1 MFIEYIARRMKEKF
15 EVDRYEEYGSTYLG
29 MGISEINNEDSNGI
43 VAGSNKY
50 GDEVNPIEIPHF
62 RTRAPNGPLAE
73 SDQANLRSELGKLI
87 RIARIARPGVMYD
100 ALAAAQ
106 TFAEGEMIDFLE
118 NDGKIS
124 ENEEKGAMG
133 AKEKGKKEDFGHMP
147 GFY

>member
-106 TFAEGEMIDFLE
+106 TFPDGEMIGFLE
-118 NDGKIS
+118 NARKNL
-124 ENEEKGAMG
+124 ENGEKGG
-133 AKEKGKKEDFGHMP
+133 RGKGKEGRYATHTWL
-147 GFY
+147 Y